1 MSSAMDRHIEVV
13 KQYPGQ
19 QQVDLAVEIEVPGSW
34 FGVGPMGALTPTE
47 RREKYTAQAVEYSEV
62 REFPGASR
70 TARKTK
76 EKAICFICCADA
88 AHEPN
93 SEGYC
98 MKLSQWNCYRNN
110 TFKDRRED
118 ELPFIP
124 GQAPAAEGGVAV
136 NLKAPQTP
144 SIKTVFTLTSEGV
157 HSQRDGNR
165 VQSGGPACRRA
176 ASWTAALSKRC
187 RKACKSTG
195 QLFRH
200 LRTCNHDLW
209 FQLQLS
215 SKPSCTITT
224 STTGLA
230 RHSRKLSILTRNST
244 VKSRVS
250 RTLSRTGLLKRRR
263 WRRMERRI
271 KREDTRRTIT
281 VLFVT
286 LNKKTHTVSA
296 LELHCAL
303 STEHSECTQHSV
315 HNQS

>member
-1 MSSAMDRHIEVV
+1 MQKGCKLDGRPI
-13 KQYPGQ
+13 K
-19 QQVDLAVEIEVPGSW
+19 EI
-34 FGVGPMGALTPTE
+34 
-47 RREKYTAQAVEYSEV
+47 
-62 REFPGASR
+62 
-70 TARKTK
+70 
-76 EKAICFICCADA
+76 
-88 AHEPN
+88 
-93 SEGYC
+93 
-98 MKLSQWNCYRNN
+98 
-110 TFKDRRED
+110 
-118 ELPFIP
+118 
-124 GQAPAAEGGVAV
+124 
-136 NLKAPQTP
+136 
-144 SIKTVFTLTSEGV
+144 
-157 HSQRDGNR
+157 
-165 VQSGGPACRRA
+165 
-176 ASWTAALSKRC
+176 
-187 RKACKSTG
+187 CKSTG

-224 STTGLA
+224 STTGFA

-250 RTLSRTGLLKRRR
+250 RTLSRTGPSLLQRRR

-303 STEHSECTQHSV
+303 STDHSECTQHSV